1 MRKLFSILLLATIS
15 ISICACGATS
25 IKLPENGDINSLISE
40 DNNYDNSVNNNDSN
54 IITLTT
60 NNIED
65 YVKIELS
72 DANFDT
78 HSSHGLMQYLSGD
91 IVINVYPI
99 SSGSFENVI
108 ITLELSAPNKWFF
121 LDKNSNY
128 DETQN
133 YPNTSEVEFVLHA
146 NGEGTYS
153 CQIATDRYGDYVYKR
168 IEIPSGYSYQIVS
181 VSGTLIKN

>member
-1 MRKLFSILLLATIS
+1 MKKLLAILLLATLA
-15 ISICACGATS
+15 ISICACGAAS
-25 IKLPENGDINSLISE
+25 VELPENGDINSLISGN
-40 DNNYDNSVNNNDSN
+40 NNYDDYVNNDSN
-54 IITLTT
+54 TITLTT
-60 NNIED
+60 DNIED

-91 IVINVYPI
+91 IVTNVYPV
-99 SSGSFENVI
+99 SSGSFENVVI
-108 ITLELSAPNKWFF
+108 ALELSAPNKWFF
-121 LDKNSNY
+121 LDKGSNY

-133 YPNTSEVEFVLHA
+133 YPNTSEVEIFLRA

-153 CQIATDRYGDYVYKR
+153 CQIATDRYGDYVYNR